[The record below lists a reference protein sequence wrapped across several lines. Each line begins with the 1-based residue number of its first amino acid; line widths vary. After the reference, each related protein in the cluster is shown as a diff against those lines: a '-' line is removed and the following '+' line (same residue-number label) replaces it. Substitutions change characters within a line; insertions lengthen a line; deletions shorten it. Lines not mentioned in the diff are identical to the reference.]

1 MFTIAPER
9 PDSPEVIALI
19 AELDAYL
26 ATLYPPENNYLLSVE
41 DLLLPEVIFLVARR
55 EGRAVGC
62 GALRLAPGYGEIKR
76 MYVSPSQRGSGLGR
90 RLLEQLCAAAR
101 ERGLP
106 LVRLETGVDQPE
118 ALGLY
123 ERAGFQRTGAFGSYP
138 ADPLSLFYEK
148 SV

>member
-62 GALRLAPGYGEIKR
+62 GALRRDGEHNKLSF
-76 MYVSPSQRGSGLGR
+76 VFVPDQ
-90 RLLEQLCAAAR
+90 AK
-101 ERGLP
+101 P
-106 LVRLETGVDQPE
+106 LNATPC
-118 ALGLY
+118 
-123 ERAGFQRTGAFGSYP
+123 
-138 ADPLSLFYEK
+138 
-148 SV
+148 